1 MPNPEEP
8 SPEAEEREAKRLCV
22 EAVFVKAMTEEM
34 GTAPD
39 AKLTEELK
47 ARPQCK
53 QPANLFLS
61 AGGLVRQ

>member
-8 SPEAEEREAKRLCV
+8 TPESEEREAKRLV
-22 EAVFVKAMTEEM
+22 IEKMFVAAMTEAM
-34 GTAPD
+34 GMPPD

-53 QPANLFLS
+53 QPTNLFLS